1 LILAG
6 LSVIVNLARQTG
18 PNVAKKRKTR
28 QEKIILQLKRE
39 LARQKAKP
47 VSPSMKI
54 KARQEAI
61 SIEPKIKLQ
70 KQSKE
75 KKSDI
80 SVLSYDPKLIR
91 KDLVKTLI
99 LTAIAISLEL
109 MLYLNLR

>member
-1 LILAG
+1 M
-6 LSVIVNLARQTG
+6 
-18 PNVAKKRKTR
+18 AKKRKTR

-47 VSPSMKI
+47 ASPSTKI

-61 SIEPKIKLQ
+61 SPEPKIKPQ
-70 KQSKE
+70 KQLKE

-80 SVLSYDPKLIR
+80 SILSYDPRLIR

-99 LTAIAISLEL
+99 LTLIAISLEL
-109 MLYLNLR
+109 VLYFKLR